1 MVVADVISRFQ
12 SIATESNP
20 LTHMLVHDFY
30 PAILNLIK
38 KEVISCIFIQILYV
52 FDSAASSPVSAAPA
66 VPFVIPLL
74 LALSAA
80 SSGFVPT

>member
-38 KEVISCIFIQILYV
+38 KEVDLLYFHSNTLCV
-52 FDSAASSPVSAAPA
+52 
-66 VPFVIPLL
+66 
-74 LALSAA
+74 
-80 SSGFVPT
+80 

>member
-1 MVVADVISRFQ
+1 MVIADIISTFQ
-12 SIATESNP
+12 SITTESNP
-20 LTHMLVHDFY
+20 LTRVLVHDFY

-38 KEVISCIFIQILYV
+38 KEVDLLYFHSILYV
-52 FDSAASSPVSAAPA
+52 FDSSASSPVSAAPA

>member
-1 MVVADVISRFQ
+1 MVIVDVISRFQ
-12 SIATESNP
+12 SITTESNP
-20 LTHMLVHDFY
+20 LTRVLVHDFY

-38 KEVISCIFIQILYV
+38 KGSGSPCIFIQILYV
-52 FDSAASSPVSAAPA
+52 FDSAAFSAPA
-66 VPFVIPLL
+66 VPFVIPLR